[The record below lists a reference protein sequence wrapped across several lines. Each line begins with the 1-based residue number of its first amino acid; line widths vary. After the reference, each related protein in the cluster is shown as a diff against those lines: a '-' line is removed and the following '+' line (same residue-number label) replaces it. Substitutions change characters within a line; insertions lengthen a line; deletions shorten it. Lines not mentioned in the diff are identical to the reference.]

1 MLAARPKT
9 LTGAAVPVMLG
20 CALAASDGD
29 FHLLPAVLCLLFA
42 FLMQLD
48 ASLVNDLWDYLKG
61 SDGKD
66 RLGPERA
73 CAQGWST
80 PRAMRRGI
88 ALTTAAA
95 CITGCGLL
103 FYGGWWLIAVGAL
116 CVVFAFLYTAGP
128 YPLAYHG
135 WGDLLVLAF
144 FGIVPV
150 GCTCYILG
158 GSWTWQTGVISAAC
172 GLAIDTLLMVNNY
185 RDREQDA
192 RSGKRTLVVRLGAR
206 AAVRPQDRRMRD
218 IGTGTGLIALML
230 AQRSAAR
237 ITAVD
242 VDAEC
247 ATQAAENFA
256 ASPWADRLDAVA
268 VAVQRYDPVERF
280 DLIVSNPPYY
290 VDSLLSPDEGRNTAR
305 HAAGLP
311 FGELAAAVVRLLAPG
326 GRFALVLPPVEMQ
339 RFRSAALGRLY
350 PVRWTEGYS
359 TPRRGVR
366 RILAEFCTTP
376 VPPPEPSRLVIE
388 LGGSDSYTE
397 DYRRLTGDFYLKF

>member
-20 CALAASDGD
+20 CALAASDGY
-29 FHLLPAVLCLLFA
+29 FHLQPAVLCLLFA
-42 FLMQLD
+42 FLMQID
-48 ASLVNDLWDYLKG
+48 ANLINDLWDYLKG

-73 CAQGWST
+73 CAQGWIT

-144 FGIVPV
+144 FGFVPV
-150 GCTCYILG
+150 GCTCYILS

-206 AAVRPQDRRMRD
+206 AGSGLYLALGFAAAALCLPLLCDGRIGAAALPLLYLAPHTATWRRMVR
-218 IGTGTGLIALML
+218 IGRGRELNAILG
-230 AQRSAAR
+230 
-237 ITAVD
+237 
-242 VDAEC
+242 
-247 ATQAAENFA
+247 ATSRNILLFG
-256 ASPWADRLDAVA
+256 
-268 VAVQRYDPVERF
+268 
-280 DLIVSNPPYY
+280 I
-290 VDSLLSPDEGRNTAR
+290 LLSI
-305 HAAGLP
+305 GL
-311 FGELAAAVVRLLAPG
+311 LL
-326 GRFALVLPPVEMQ
+326 
-339 RFRSAALGRLY
+339 
-350 PVRWTEGYS
+350 
-359 TPRRGVR
+359 
-366 RILAEFCTTP
+366 
-376 VPPPEPSRLVIE
+376 
-388 LGGSDSYTE
+388 
-397 DYRRLTGDFYLKF
+397 

>member
-9 LTGAAVPVMLG
+9 LTGATVPVMLG

-42 FLMQLD
+42 FLMQID
-48 ASLVNDLWDYLKG
+48 ANLINDLWDYLKG

-73 CAQGWST
+73 CAQGWIT

-116 CVVFAFLYTAGP
+116 CVAFAFLYTAGP

-135 WGDLLVLAF
+135 WGDLLVLVF
-144 FGIVPV
+144 FGFVPV
-150 GCTCYILG
+150 GCTCYILS

-172 GLAIDTLLMVNNY
+172 GLAIDTLLTVNNY

-206 AAVRPQDRRMRD
+206 AGSGLYLALGFAAATLCLPLLCDGRIGAAALPLLYLAPHTATWRRMVR
-218 IGTGTGLIALML
+218 IA
-230 AQRSAAR
+230 
-237 ITAVD
+237 
-242 VDAEC
+242 
-247 ATQAAENFA
+247 
-256 ASPWADRLDAVA
+256 
-268 VAVQRYDPVERF
+268 
-280 DLIVSNPPYY
+280 
-290 VDSLLSPDEGRNTAR
+290 
-305 HAAGLP
+305 AAG
-311 FGELAAAVVRLLAPG
+311 
-326 GRFALVLPPVEMQ
+326 
-339 RFRSAALGRLY
+339 S
-350 PVRWTEGYS
+350 
-359 TPRRGVR
+359 
-366 RILAEFCTTP
+366 
-376 VPPPEPSRLVIE
+376 
-388 LGGSDSYTE
+388 
-397 DYRRLTGDFYLKF
+397 